1 MGDKVLEK
9 PNFNLCPK
17 WKPWVNR
24 GQPKDMGNG
33 VRENVLLKSVD
44 CEGLEQVPLKQ
55 TSHFGSFISTDI
67 L

>member
-44 CEGLEQVPLKQ
+44 CEGVGAGATEANFTFWELHK
-55 TSHFGSFISTDI
+55 H
-67 L
+67 

>member
-17 WKPWVNR
+17 WKPWVNS

-33 VRENVLLKSVD
+33 VRENILLNSVD
-44 CEGLEQVPLKQ
+44 CEGVGAGATEANVTFWELHK
-55 TSHFGSFISTDI
+55 H
-67 L
+67 